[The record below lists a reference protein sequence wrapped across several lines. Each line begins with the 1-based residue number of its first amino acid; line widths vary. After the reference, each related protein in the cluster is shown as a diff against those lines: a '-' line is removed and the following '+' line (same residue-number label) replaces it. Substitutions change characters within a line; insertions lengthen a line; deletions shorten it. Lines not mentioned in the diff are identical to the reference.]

1 MKLVA
6 CGTWQCTQARRDGRK
21 NFRKQR
27 ASARAIKQA
36 RFKIRNEGNRYTEIK
51 KNKQERER
59 NEVEERQME
68 NENKTVCECLPISQV
83 QTTPESVWET
93 RGTFNWEIH
102 LATVEGTKRGE
113 EVISE

>member
-51 KNKQERER
+51 KINRR
-59 NEVEERQME
+59 E
-68 NENKTVCECLPISQV
+68 NE
-83 QTTPESVWET
+83 
-93 RGTFNWEIH
+93 
-102 LATVEGTKRGE
+102 TKSKNAKWKMK
-113 EVISE
+113 IKLSASAFL